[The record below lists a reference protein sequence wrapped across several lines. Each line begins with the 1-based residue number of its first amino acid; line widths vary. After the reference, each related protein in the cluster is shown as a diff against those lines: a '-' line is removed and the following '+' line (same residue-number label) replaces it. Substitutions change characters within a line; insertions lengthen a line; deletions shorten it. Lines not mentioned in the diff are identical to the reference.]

1 MYTQFCEKYRQWAR
15 ITKAT
20 MRIQHKPG
28 DAMQVDWAG
37 NTLDIHNPV
46 TGEIYKGYLFV
57 AVLPCS
63 YYAYV
68 EVCGDMRLENWLRC
82 HVHAYSYFG
91 GVTRLLIPD
100 NLKTG
105 VSRNTRYETVLNRS
119 YQEMAEHYDTA
130 IIPARMA
137 HPKDKAL
144 AEGTVRYASTWILA
158 ALRDRRFFSV
168 QEAQAATVEKLEEL
182 EQQAAPETG
191 GDTLGSLSRGENWRL
206 CSRCPPRPTSRL
218 CGPRNCGWARTTW
231 FQTDRTSILC
241 PLT

>member
-1 MYTQFCEKYRQWAR
+1 MPSEWRVALQIHLFNKYYADYVHE
-15 ITKAT
+15 TKVT
-20 MRIQHKPG
+20 MHLEHKPG

-100 NLKTG
+100 NLK
-105 VSRNTRYETVLNRS
+105 SRNTRYETVLDRS
-119 YQEMAEHYDTA
+119 YQ
-130 IIPARMA
+130 
-137 HPKDKAL
+137 
-144 AEGTVRYASTWILA
+144 
-158 ALRDRRFFSV
+158 
-168 QEAQAATVEKLEEL
+168 
-182 EQQAAPETG
+182 
-191 GDTLGSLSRGENWRL
+191 
-206 CSRCPPRPTSRL
+206 
-218 CGPRNCGWARTTW
+218 
-231 FQTDRTSILC
+231 
-241 PLT
+241 